1 MENRLQKIYVT
12 YYNHWWCQIY
22 VKLNILLIIF
32 LKEFIELNVT
42 SDTTIKKIETYGIKY
57 KYRCCL
63 KYKYRYCLLLIHT
76 NFPTNTTIRL
86 FHCCKKVFIFMNI
99 WTIRKKIN
107 ETSLPKKEDFYSHL
121 NMKGITDAD
130 SARKKSL

>member
-1 MENRLQKIYVT
+1 MPDL
-12 YYNHWWCQIY
+12 CQAQY
-22 VKLNILLIIF
+22 LVNNISEGIHRIKCNF
-32 LKEFIELNVT
+32 GHN
-42 SDTTIKKIETYGIKY
+42 DKKIETYGIKY

-86 FHCCKKVFIFMNI
+86 FHCCKKVLIFMNI
-99 WTIRKKIN
+99 WTMRKKIN